1 MTLDQA
7 LAEIISYSVAH
18 GVDSLGGIEQ
28 MVKHY
33 KTLSAEQR
41 QAVTVF
47 MEKTK
52 EPAWANGITIWLM
65 Q

>member
-1 MTLDQA
+1 MNIDQA

-33 KTLSAEQR
+33 RTLSVEQR
-41 QAVTVF
+41 LAVDVF
-47 MEKTK
+47 MAETK
-52 EPAWANGITIWLM
+52 ELV
-65 Q
+65 